1 MATEPKS
8 RRRRR
13 KKILRKDDGSL
24 YDVSERRRI
33 TTAELRDYVR
43 DGGLFEARRQEGG
56 ADCTH
61 EVLQSVMG
69 VGLLENLVPGMG
81 GGSLPGLGGLGA
93 LAGGGPLGALGGG
106 GALGELARLVA
117 DNLARGGPDWGWGG
131 RRGGGGGAGGRSPP
145 PEDRAGGKFPPVP
158 AGSPSVTVT
167 CGRECEARPVCGP
180 HGGGAADRRGRPG
193 GGPARDD
200 RRR

>member
-56 ADCTH
+56 ADCTY
-61 EVLQSVMG
+61 EVLQSVVG

-81 GGSLPGLGGLGA
+81 GGSFPGLGGLGA
-93 LAGGGPLGALGGG
+93 LAGGGQLGALGGG
-106 GALGELARLVA
+106 GALGELARLVG
-117 DNLARGGPDWGWGG
+117 DHVARGGDRNGDDWEEPRRRSRRRPSGDWG
-131 RRGGGGGAGGRSPP
+131 
-145 PEDRAGGKFPPVP
+145 
-158 AGSPSVTVT
+158 
-167 CGRECEARPVCGP
+167 
-180 HGGGAADRRGRPG
+180 
-193 GGPARDD
+193 
-200 RRR
+200 